1 MKLGFSKELCTPAF
15 LYLVISLFA
24 ILIAIFNKVHLVAI
38 LSKTLFIFFWI
49 FLLNLL
55 CKNGYKSISWF
66 LVLLPY
72 ILMLPV
78 LFMSFS
84 NETEGFKS
92 VPKTSTATKAKAAIA
107 PIVSTTKATST
118 TAPIIATTKATAA
131 TAPIVVPVSELQSKA
146 DSAFKA
152 AETAKKASD
161 DAKKAATDAD
171 KAAKILEK
179 NTDDINN
186 ALTKERSEASKL
198 SIAAVHAMKVAEA
211 EEDVVTKL
219 EDQLKTATKNSSDS
233 RKNAGNLA
241 TKAASAALAATSA
254 QTASA
259 DAAAA
264 LAKATKK

>member
-15 LYLVISLFA
+15 LYLVISLIA

-38 LSKTLFIFFWI
+38 LSKTLFIFIWT

-55 CKNGYKSISWF
+55 CKNGYKSVSWF
-66 LVLLPY
+66 LALLPY

-84 NETEGFKS
+84 NETEGFFA
-92 VPKTSTATKAKAAIA
+92 PAPATKAAAPATKAAAPATKAAAPATKAA
-107 PIVSTTKATST
+107 PIV
-118 TAPIIATTKATAA
+118 A
-131 TAPIVVPVSELQSKA
+131 TAPVVVPISELQSKA
-146 DSAFKA
+146 NSAAKA
-152 AETAKKASD
+152 AETAKKNSD

-179 NTDDINN
+179 NTDDISK
-186 ALTKERSEASKL
+186 ALNKEGIEFSKL
-198 SIAAVHAMKVAEA
+198 SIAAVRAIKVAEA
-211 EEDVVTKL
+211 QEDVVTKL
-219 EDQLKTATKNSSDS
+219 KDQLNTATKNSSDS

-241 TKAASAALAATSA
+241 TKAASVELAATSA